1 MTRLGLLLM
10 SLVIGA
16 GLAVGGAFAI
26 GATLN
31 SSQQTPVTQTIYN
44 YGTP

>member
-1 MTRLGLLLM
+1 MTRLGLLLI

-16 GLAVGGAFAI
+16 GLALGGVFAV

-31 SSQQTPVTQTIYN
+31 SSQQTPATQTIYN
-44 YGTP
+44 YGS